1 MLSAVGLR
9 AVRPIGPISPSRLLL
24 LSGGYCPV
32 GSHGRPTNRN
42 IPTGGAHIFRTIPLG
57 LTMSLRGIIAL
68 AVAVALSLISAIIIG
83 IDLDRQKIKGN
94 MLTTALFDATAASW
108 IIWCNARTRE
118 AVHGE
123 VDKARQELHASHRVR
138 HLRSVL
144 DDG

>member
-1 MLSAVGLR
+1 
-9 AVRPIGPISPSRLLL
+9 
-24 LSGGYCPV
+24 
-32 GSHGRPTNRN
+32 
-42 IPTGGAHIFRTIPLG
+42 
-57 LTMSLRGIIAL
+57 MSLRGIIAL

-123 VDKARQELHASHRVR
+123 VDQARQELHASHRVR